1 MNYAQI
7 RQIIEQRV
15 HDNWTDTSLI
25 AWENSEVEVPAN
37 DYWVRLTILPTS
49 GDNSELGTRTKKSGL
64 IILQIYGPKGVGTG
78 KLYELADS
86 FNSLMENY
94 RFPGFDLFTY
104 ASSPEVIGE
113 SPTTSFNPG
122 GSGQFRELT
131 SGFYQI
137 NSKIPF
143 EAF

>member
-1 MNYAQI
+1 MNYSKI
-7 RQIIEQRV
+7 RELVETRV
-15 HDNWTDTSLI
+15 NDNWTSTSIL
-25 AWENSEVEVPAN
+25 AWENSDIEIPAN
-37 DYWVRLTILPTS
+37 DYWARLTILPTR
-49 GDNSELGTRTKKSGL
+49 GVNAELGSKVKKSGL
-64 IILQIYGPKGVGTG
+64 IILQMYAPKGLGTG
-78 KLYELADS
+78 KLYELADT

-131 SGFYQI
+131 SGFFQI

>member
-1 MNYAQI
+1 MTFAQI
-7 RQIIEQRV
+7 RQQIEQRFN
-15 HDNWTDTSLI
+15 DNWSSTTI
-25 AWENSEVEVPAN
+25 KAWENSDIEVPTN
-37 DYWVRLTILPTS
+37 DYWVRLTILPTI
-49 GDNSELGTRTKKSGL
+49 GENAELGTRTKKSGL

-78 KLYELADS
+78 KLYELADD

-94 RFPGFDLFTY
+94 RFPGYDLFTY

-131 SGFYQI
+131 AGFYQI

-143 EAF
+143 AAF